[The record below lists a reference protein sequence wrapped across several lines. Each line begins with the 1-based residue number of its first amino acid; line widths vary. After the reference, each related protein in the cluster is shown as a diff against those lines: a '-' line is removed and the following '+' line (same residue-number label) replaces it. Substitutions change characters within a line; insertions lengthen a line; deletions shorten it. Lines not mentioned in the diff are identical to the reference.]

1 MSLANTSKLIHP
13 VMIILALAGQLLQ
26 EGVHISEG
34 ENKLII
40 PEHAPVSVT
49 EIPAWKLQQEFSP
62 EGSDCRCW
70 STANRVIQGDDVI
83 KGTSV
88 DYMVDDVFS
97 TGFKF
102 GGL

>member
-1 MSLANTSKLIHP
+1 MHIREGEKKLI
-13 VMIILALAGQLLQ
+13 L
-26 EGVHISEG
+26 
-34 ENKLII
+34 

-49 EIPAWKLQQEFSP
+49 EIPAWKLPRELSA
-62 EGSDCRCW
+62 EHSDYRCW
-70 STANRVIQGDDVI
+70 STANRIIQGDDVI

-88 DYMVDDVFS
+88 DYVVDDVFS

>member
-1 MSLANTSKLIHP
+1 M
-13 VMIILALAGQLLQ
+13 
-26 EGVHISEG
+26 HISET
-34 ENKLII
+34 EKKLII

-49 EIPAWKLQQEFSP
+49 EIPALKLPEDSSSQEHN
-62 EGSDCRCW
+62 GRRCW
-70 STANRVIQGDDVI
+70 STANRIIQRDDVI

>member
-1 MSLANTSKLIHP
+1 M
-13 VMIILALAGQLLQ
+13 
-26 EGVHISEG
+26 HIREG

-40 PEHAPVSVT
+40 PEQAPVSVT
-49 EIPAWKLQQEFSP
+49 EIPAWKLQRELST
-62 EGSDCRCW
+62 ERSDRRCW
-70 STANRVIQGDDVI
+70 STANRIIQGDDVI

-88 DYMVDDVFS
+88 DYVVDDVFS

>member
-1 MSLANTSKLIHP
+1 MAC
-13 VMIILALAGQLLQ
+13 AGQLLQ
-26 EGVHISEG
+26 DGVHLR
-34 ENKLII
+34 ENESKLII

-49 EIPAWKLQQEFSP
+49 EIPAWRLKRLLSTEH
-62 EGSDCRCW
+62 SDCRCW
-70 STANRVIQGDDVI
+70 STASRIIQQRDDVI

-88 DYMVDDVFS
+88 DYVVDDVFS

>member
-1 MSLANTSKLIHP
+1 M
-13 VMIILALAGQLLQ
+13 
-26 EGVHISEG
+26 HIS

-49 EIPAWKLQQEFSP
+49 EIPAWKLQRELSA
-62 EGSDCRCW
+62 ERSDHRCW
-70 STANRVIQGDDVI
+70 STANRIIQGDDII

-88 DYMVDDVFS
+88 DYVVDDVFS